1 MLIRLQAKKILTLIL
16 LFCCQWVYAINF
28 GKIQPSEIGYS
39 VIDLET
45 GQELA
50 SHQDDIAM
58 NPAST
63 MKLLTSYAA
72 LRELGNQYTW
82 TTEFKSDGKVVN
94 GILQGDLYWV
104 GTGDPLFDQKDLL
117 AMIWQLNNKGI
128 YGINGRLILDKSIWS
143 SIGSADNFDD
153 DSDAAF
159 TTPPDPQM
167 LAFKVAWLQ
176 VEANEFGKPQLKL
189 DPDMPDVML
198 NTNITTRA
206 QGTCRDIRNY
216 LKIKSNG
223 YSVDIQGSLPSS
235 CIGKKT
241 FVNILPMNDFA
252 LQSFKAHWFTINSS
266 PLTIQAATGRAP
278 TNATT
283 LAIHRS
289 PDLTQAIKSLNKYS
303 NNTIARTVFLTM
315 GAKEDNFSNN
325 TVASGKRAMRRTFAQ
340 AKLFDNEDLIIEN
353 GSGLSRRERVTPR
366 FMSAMLK
373 SAYDSSHRDA
383 FVYSLPIAGVDGTLS
398 ARFKTLGSN
407 LRLKTGT
414 LKNVRSLAGYWLPE
428 NGRKLAVVVIINS
441 PNSGSY
447 LPDLDSVMT
456 QLVRTYG

>member
-1 MLIRLQAKKILTLIL
+1 MLIPLQAKKIIALIL
-16 LFCCQWVYAINF
+16 FLCSHWAYAVNF
-28 GKIQPSEIGYS
+28 GKIQPSEIGYA
-39 VIDLET
+39 VIDLNT
-45 GQELA
+45 GEELA
-50 SHQDDIAM
+50 LYRDDVAM

-72 LRELGNQYTW
+72 LRELGSHYTW
-82 TTEFKSDGKVVN
+82 TTEFKSDAKVVN

-117 AMIWQLNNKGI
+117 SMIWQLNNKGI
-128 YGINGRLILDKSIWS
+128 YGINGRLVLDKSIWS
-143 SIGSADNFDD
+143 AIGSADDFDD
-153 DSDAAF
+153 DADAAF

-176 VEANEFGKPQLKL
+176 VEANESGIPQLKL
-189 DPDMPDVML
+189 DPAMPDVML
-198 NTNITTRA
+198 NTNITPRT

-216 LKIKSNG
+216 LKIKNNG
-223 YSVDIQGSLPSS
+223 FTIDIQGSLPSS

-241 FVNILPMNDFA
+241 FVNILSMDDFA
-252 LQSFKAHWFTINSS
+252 LQSFKAHWLTINST
-266 PLTIQAATGRAP
+266 PLSIQATTGRAP
-278 TNATT
+278 ANATA
-283 LAIHRS
+283 LATHRS
-289 PDLTQAIKSLNKYS
+289 PDLAQAIKSLNKYS

-315 GAKEDNFSNN
+315 GSKEDNFSNN

-340 AKLFDNEDLIIEN
+340 AQLFDNEDLIIEN

-366 FMSAMLK
+366 FMGAMLK
-373 SAYDSSHRDA
+373 SAYDSPHRDA
-383 FVYSLPIAGVDGTLS
+383 FIYSLPIAGVDGTLS
-398 ARFKTLGSN
+398 SRFKTLGSN

-414 LKNVRSLAGYWLPE
+414 LKNVRALAGYWLPE
-428 NGRKLAVVVIINS
+428 NGRRLAVVVIINS
-441 PNSGSY
+441 PNSSSY